1 MPPVECLYC
10 GEIIE
15 FPQRIV
21 DAQKYIGQVR
31 CNKCRALLHIKKV
44 GIEVQEYQFIEK
56 GFIPIK
62 TIVKHHGQDGNEA
75 NLDE

>member
-1 MPPVECLYC
+1 MPPVECLFF
-10 GEIIE
+10 GEVIE

-31 CNKCRALLHIKKV
+31 CNSCRALLHIKKA
-44 GIEVQEYQFIEK
+44 GLEVQEYKFIEK

-62 TIVKHHGQDGNEA
+62 TIVKDYGQDGN
-75 NLDE
+75 DSK